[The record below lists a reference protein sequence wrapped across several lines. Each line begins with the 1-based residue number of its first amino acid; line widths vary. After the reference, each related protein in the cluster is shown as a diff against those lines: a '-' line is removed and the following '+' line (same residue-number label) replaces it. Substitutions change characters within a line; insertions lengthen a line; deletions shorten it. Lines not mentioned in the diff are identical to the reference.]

1 MKHVMTSSTTTSA
14 ANPAARGATSIASRP
29 AESSPRP
36 TDPPSPAR
44 EPKADPLTWRDDAA
58 YWATIPWHWARGMAR
73 NGGDILRVLDLLKF
87 RPFPAGLVG
96 LDHPWVTG
104 ISPHTGEPIWFSN
117 VIYRSPPDASTEKV
131 DDQTVLLANGR
142 FLMHRVRQ
150 SAVLPELPI
159 GPGRRMPHAINYMH
173 GSSHY
178 NSGIILL
185 NDLRDAYRHVNDPR
199 FRRELRRFVARE
211 RREVLFLLRNRE
223 YDAKDYAFLSCC
235 MRTHFHWFCNPNGP
249 GPRVLWGNYGPYP
262 AANLI
267 TGYWSEDVYSL
278 RKPDGAKQAAR
289 PPIEAGEYFQE
300 GPYDRGR
307 DHALWPEK
315 MLAWLNYYRVRAR
328 GAKGGMFFVDRRRV
342 YEDQIANRRERGLE
356 GEERAVF

>member
-1 MKHVMTSSTTTSA
+1 MSSSVAEEVADAESRLVEPSSSTSK
-14 ANPAARGATSIASRP
+14 PQDDS
-29 AESSPRP
+29 
-36 TDPPSPAR
+36 
-44 EPKADPLTWRDDAA
+44 LTWRDDMA
-58 YWATIPWHWARGMAR
+58 YWASIPWHWARGMAR
-73 NGGDILRVLDLLKF
+73 NGSDILRVLDLLKF

-104 ISPHTGEPIWFSN
+104 ISPHTGEPVWFSN
-117 VIYRSPPDASTEKV
+117 VILRSPPNAATKDV
-131 DDQTVLLANGR
+131 DDKTVLLANGR
-142 FLMHRVRQ
+142 FLMTRVRQ

-159 GPGRRMPHAINYMH
+159 GRARRMPHAINYMH

-199 FRRELRRFVARE
+199 FRAELRRFVACE

-223 YDAKDYAFLSCC
+223 YDAKDYAYLSCC

-267 TGYWSEDVYSL
+267 TGHWSDDVYAL
-278 RKPDGAKQAAR
+278 RSEGGASKVAR
-289 PPIEAGEYFQE
+289 PPVQAGEYFQQ

-307 DHALWPEK
+307 DHAVWPEK
-315 MLAWLNYYRVRAR
+315 MLAYLNYYRVRAR
-328 GAKGGMFFVDRRRV
+328 GAKGGMFFVDRRHV
-342 YEDQIANRRERGLE
+342 YSNQIANRQERGLE
-356 GEERAVF
+356 VEERAVF